1 MRFRVRQK
9 SFVRACSWGSSPNR
23 LDCES
28 LRNPSRRSI
37 IAHLSFFENKN
48 VSAPEERVIFEQ
60 GTISTSVTH
69 TFRGGIN
76 HEKIFF
82 DDRCRGTRSC
92 LSAQEQGLPHKI
104 DVAAAIDGQTRR
116 EVIFAARS
124 ARPPYGPHPS
134 GGRTQES
141 LLREAFFAW
150 KVLRKGRCAEPW
162 RRIASFS
169 IGRAGRFMRARML
182 SAPYPSISDPSVSHP
197 ARPPL
202 PARARSAVY
211 RLPSAV
217 YPLPSA
223 VCLLTNPPIAIC
235 RYFAFFAN

>member
-1 MRFRVRQK
+1 MRFRVRQR

-92 LSAQEQGLPHKI
+92 LSAQEQRLPHKI

-141 LLREAFFAW
+141 LLREAFFACSCCGRP
-150 KVLRKGRCAEPW
+150 LR
-162 RRIASFS
+162 
-169 IGRAGRFMRARML
+169 RAV
-182 SAPYPSISDPSVSHP
+182 PHP
-197 ARPPL
+197 ARAL
-202 PARARSAVY
+202 SAVC
-211 RLPSAV
+211 RLPSNEPSDR
-217 YPLPSA
+217 YLPIF
-223 VCLLTNPPIAIC
+223 CIFWQTNESCYSYSPE
-235 RYFAFFAN
+235 